1 MQFSKYHGL
10 GNDFIVVDLR
20 AASARATFEASEVPA
35 PAVVKALCDRRH
47 GIGADGVLAILP
59 PGSPTPSTSGADARM
74 RVLNADGSEAEMCGN
89 GLRCVVKHLLERD
102 PALDARAR
110 QHGDA
115 LRIETGAGVLGCQAH
130 RGPDPASAGSDRS
143 TGNAA
148 DRVQAITVDMG
159 RPQLARAAIP
169 MTGPAD
175 ERCIEV
181 PLAVAGASLTITGVS
196 MGNPHAVAFVE
207 PAGPALRALAEA
219 VGPTVEHLDWFPR
232 RTNVELAHVHG
243 AAEPEAKIE
252 LVVWERGCGITLAC
266 GTGACA
272 TAVAACLTG
281 RAQPGTEIA
290 VHLLGGALAITV
302 APDYRTVWMRG
313 PAVHVFDGA
322 IDATALPPAT
332 SLS

>member
-1 MQFSKYHGL
+1 VQFSKYHGL

-20 AASARATFEASEVPA
+20 AASTRADFGTSEVPA
-35 PAVVKALCDRRH
+35 PAVVQALCDRRH

-59 PGSPTPSTSGADARM
+59 PAAGADARM

-89 GLRCVVKHLLERD
+89 GLRCVVKHLIERD
-102 PALDARAR
+102 PVLGERAR
-110 QHGDA
+110 QHGDS
-115 LRIETGAGVLGCQAH
+115 LRIETGAGVLRCQAH
-130 RGPDPASAGSDRS
+130 RSPDRPDEGDRIIQ
-143 TGNAA
+143 T
-148 DRVQAITVDMG
+148 VTVDMG

-175 ERCIEV
+175 ERCLEV
-181 PLAVAGASLTITGVS
+181 PLTVAGASLAITGVS
-196 MGNPHAVAFVE
+196 MGNPHAVAFVD
-207 PAGPALRALAEA
+207 ASGPRLRALAEL

-243 AAEPEAKIE
+243 STETEAETETKPQTRID

-302 APDYRTVWMRG
+302 ATDYHTVWMRG
-313 PAVHVFDGA
+313 PAEHVFDGA
-322 IDATALPPAT
+322 LDAAALSAR
-332 SLS
+332 